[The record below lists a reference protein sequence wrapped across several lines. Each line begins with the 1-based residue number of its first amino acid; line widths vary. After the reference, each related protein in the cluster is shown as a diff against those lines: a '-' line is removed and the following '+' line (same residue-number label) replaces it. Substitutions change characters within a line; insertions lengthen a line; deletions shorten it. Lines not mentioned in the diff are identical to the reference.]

1 MRLAE
6 LITINLGDFKDDT
19 IKITGKGN
27 KERLVYLNTAC
38 QAALEHYLP
47 ARAALTNLAG

>member
-38 QAALEHYLP
+38 RRVGALP
-47 ARAALTNLAG
+47 ARAGCAKQPAG